1 MQTGKAAKPERPD
14 KATRAEQQKAA
25 VETPQEGHTPL
36 YKRIKAE
43 IQQRIAAAELTPGM
57 PLPTR
62 AALAAH
68 YHTTRATI
76 DRAMQELTR
85 DGVVTGGSGRR
96 TLVLGPGAQTAR
108 SIAVVWNA
116 PEEHINTAGGDFFG
130 PLNSGIRRACAE
142 FMLEVHFRASQ
153 LASYA
158 EVLADTGAQ
167 GLLVLR
173 PDYSDVPAL
182 ERLTEQGIP
191 IVTVPGIMGA
201 GRIASVSSDNFMGM
215 EQAVDHLTGL
225 GHREIGFVCLT
236 GTVPDHFE
244 RLQGFHR
251 AMGRRNLPLNP
262 RRLYLTH
269 ALHADDFLPLC
280 RDLLLPDDLP
290 TAIIASD
297 FLMGLAVLRRL
308 TDLGLNVPRD
318 VALMNFDDPPAASH
332 LTPAMTVVKQHV
344 PQLAYHGVQRLVQMI
359 RSEEAPLVDR
369 IPTELV
375 IREST
380 LPPRS

>member
-1 MQTGKAAKPERPD
+1 MHTRKNRAD
-14 KATRAEQQKAA
+14 KAQADRDRAV
-25 VETPQEGHTPL
+25 VEAQSEGRTPL
-36 YKRIKAE
+36 YKRIKTE
-43 IQQRIAAAELTPGM
+43 IERQIATSELTPGM
-57 PLPTR
+57 ALPTR
-62 AALAAH
+62 TELAAH
-68 YHTTRATI
+68 YRTTKATI

-85 DGVVTGGSGRR
+85 DGIVTGGSGRR
-96 TLVLGPGAQTAR
+96 TFVLGPGAQTAR
-108 SIAVVWNA
+108 SIAVVWSA

-153 LASYA
+153 LSSYA
-158 EVLADTGAQ
+158 DVLADTGAQ

-173 PDYSDVPAL
+173 PDYSDIPAL
-182 ERLTEQGIP
+182 ERLSEQNIP

-201 GRIASVSSDNFMGM
+201 PRVASVSSDNFMGM
-215 EQAVDHLTGL
+215 EQAVDHLTGQ

-244 RLQGFHR
+244 RLQGFHL

-269 ALHADDFLPLC
+269 AIHADDFLPLC
-280 RDLLLPDDLP
+280 RDLLVPDDLP

-308 TDLGLNVPRD
+308 TDLGLSVPRD
-318 VALMNFDDPPAASH
+318 ISLMNFDDPPAASH

-344 PQLAYHGVQRLVQMI
+344 DLLAYHGVQRLVQLI

-380 LPPRS
+380 LLPHA

>member
-1 MQTGKAAKPERPD
+1 MQAGNNRAD
-14 KATRAEQQKAA
+14 KQRADISPPA
-25 VETPQEGHTPL
+25 VETQMEGRTPL

-43 IQQRIAAAELTPGM
+43 IERRIVTAELTPGM
-57 PLPTR
+57 SLPTR
-62 AALAAH
+62 TELAAH
-68 YHTTRATI
+68 YHTTKATV

-96 TLVLGPGAQTAR
+96 TFVLGPGVQTAR
-108 SIAVVWNA
+108 SIAVVWSA

-153 LASYA
+153 LTSYA
-158 EVLADTGAQ
+158 DVLADTGAQ

-173 PDYSDVPAL
+173 PDYSDVPVL
-182 ERLTEQGIP
+182 ERLSEQGIP
-191 IVTVPGIMGA
+191 VVTVPGIMGA
-201 GRIASVSSDNFMGM
+201 GHVASVSSDNFMGM

-251 AMGRRNLPLNP
+251 AMGRRDLPLNP
-262 RRLYLTH
+262 RHLYLTH
-269 ALHADDFLPLC
+269 AIHADDFLPLC
-280 RDLLLPDDLP
+280 RELLVPGDLP

-297 FLMGLAVLRRL
+297 FLMGLATLRCL

-318 VALMNFDDPPAASH
+318 VSLMNFDDPSAASH
-332 LTPAMTVVKQHV
+332 LTPAMTVVKQHMSL
-344 PQLAYHGVQRLVQMI
+344 LAYHGVQRLVQLI
-359 RSEEAPLVDR
+359 RNEEAPLVDR

-380 LPPRS
+380 LPPRA